1 MADQILVGV
10 EPLAPTRQRVVDWR
24 RAYARRLIV
33 TDALTLFWVVFG
45 VQILWLGIDT
55 RVDTVTSPH
64 RLPGISYSLLSL
76 LIVVLWVAAL
86 GLYDTRSARTI
97 GTGSAEY
104 TRVAGASFRLFG
116 LVAIAAFL
124 LKLDLARGYV
134 LIALPVGTLV
144 LLAVRWMW
152 RQWLHAQRELGGY
165 SSRVL
170 LVGSAPSV
178 AQTAAELMRQPDAG
192 YRVVGAC
199 LPSGSPAGALAGTS
213 VPLIGDLDD
222 VTASMARVGADTVV
236 ITSSD
241 ELPNDRVRRISW
253 SLVPGRQH
261 IIVAPSIIDVGGPRI
276 HTRPVAGLPLM
287 HVETP
292 RYSGAKLV
300 AKRSFDLVVA
310 AVLVAL
316 LSPVLLTITAA
327 VAFGSRGP
335 VLFRQE
341 RIGRNGRTFHML
353 KFRSMVP
360 DAEARLAE
368 LKAAHVA
375 AGGARDAGNDVL
387 FKIKDDPRVTRVG
400 KVLRR
405 YSLDE
410 LPQLFN
416 VLGGSMSLVGPRP
429 SLERELVQYEEHTHR
444 RFLVKPGMT
453 GLWQVSGRSNLTWE
467 ESVRLDLYYVE
478 NWSMTGDLSILG
490 RTARAV
496 VAKDGAY

>member
-1 MADQILVGV
+1 
-10 EPLAPTRQRVVDWR
+10 
-24 RAYARRLIV
+24 
-33 TDALTLFWVVFG
+33 
-45 VQILWLGIDT
+45 
-55 RVDTVTSPH
+55 
-64 RLPGISYSLLSL
+64 
-76 LIVVLWVAAL
+76 
-86 GLYDTRSARTI
+86 
-97 GTGSAEY
+97 
-104 TRVAGASFRLFG
+104 
-116 LVAIAAFL
+116 
-124 LKLDLARGYV
+124 
-134 LIALPVGTLV
+134 
-144 LLAVRWMW
+144 
-152 RQWLHAQRELGGY
+152 
-165 SSRVL
+165 
-170 LVGSAPSV
+170 
-178 AQTAAELMRQPDAG
+178 
-192 YRVVGAC
+192 
-199 LPSGSPAGALAGTS
+199 

-222 VTASMARVGADTVV
+222 VTASMARVDADTVV